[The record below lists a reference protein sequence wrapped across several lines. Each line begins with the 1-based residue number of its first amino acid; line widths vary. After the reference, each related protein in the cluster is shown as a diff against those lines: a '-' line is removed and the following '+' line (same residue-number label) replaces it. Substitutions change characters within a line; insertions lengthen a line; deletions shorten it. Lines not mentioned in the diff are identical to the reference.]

1 MISSFKNLLFT
12 GTGKD
17 TTIVFVG
24 TLVNVIIGGLF
35 FILAPRILGPAD
47 YGLFSTVVATGIMV
61 ASIANFGL
69 DTGIL
74 RFAKK
79 DSDQL
84 NKVLSLAF
92 KSYLI
97 FGLTTAILGIFV
109 SRPLANFLGQPNIT
123 QLLQIAF
130 VGTIFILLSNFF
142 VAALQAKQ
150 EFLKASIVNISSNLA
165 RLILLLFALY
175 FFSVGIY
182 SQKNSVYF
190 LTALFFFVT
199 IISSVIGR
207 YYLSFKFEKTD
218 KSLAGKYFKYNIW
231 VAAALIIS
239 SIPFDN
245 YFLLKLAGPVQT
257 GLYAAPFKIL
267 TFVYQFG
274 GNFTRVLASRF
285 ASFDTDQKAIRFSV
299 KAIFFPLLFATGLV
313 ILILIASPIISI
325 LFGKQYLDSV
335 QILRILS
342 IGFIFFF
349 VSTIPSSL
357 ILYYFG
363 KSSVSF
369 IITSLRYI
377 LFITLLIILIPS
389 QKAVGAALAFSIA
402 EFVAFLLM
410 SIYVILKFA
419 KVINDKH

>member
-1 MISSFKNLLFT
+1 MFKQFKNLLFSDT
-12 GTGKD
+12 GRD

-24 TLVNVIIGGLF
+24 TLVNVIVGGLF
-35 FILAPRILGPAD
+35 FVIAPRILGPAD
-47 YGLFSTVVATGIMV
+47 YGLFSTVIATGIMV

-79 DSDQL
+79 GKDQV

-97 FGLTTAILGIFV
+97 FGLTTAILGFFV

-123 QLLQIAF
+123 LLLQIAF
-130 VGTIFILLSNFF
+130 AGTIFILLSNFF
-142 VAALQAKQ
+142 VAGLQARQ
-150 EFLKASIVNISSNLA
+150 EFLKASIVNISSNTA
-165 RLILLLFALY
+165 RLLILLTSIY
-175 FFSVGIY
+175 FFSVGI
-182 SQKNSVYF
+182 YF

-199 IISSVIGR
+199 VISSVVGR

-218 KSLAGKYFKYNIW
+218 KSLTGKYFKYNIW

-245 YFLLKLAGPVQT
+245 YLLLRLAGPVQT
-257 GLYAAPFKIL
+257 GLYAAPFKLL
-267 TFVYQFG
+267 TLAYQFG

-285 ASFDTDQKAIRFSV
+285 ASFDTDQKAIRFSA
-299 KAIFFPLLFATGLV
+299 KAVFFPLLFATGLI
-313 ILILIASPIISI
+313 ILMFIASPMISL
-325 LFGKQYLDSV
+325 LFGKQYLDTV

-349 VSTIPSSL
+349 ASTIPSSL

-377 LFITLLIILIPS
+377 LFITLLIILVPS
-389 QKAVGAALAFSIA
+389 QEAVGGALAFSIT
-402 EFVAFLLM
+402 EFAAFILM
-410 SIYVILKFA
+410 SGYVILKFA
-419 KVINDKH
+419 KVFNDKY